1 MGLVSGERNT
11 AATLMKMRSRT
22 MNPRRTSN
30 KNENFATME
39 FEFKN
44 SFEPDKSE
52 STDPELK
59 LLNDGRSPPESGA
72 SVVAGIDEDEDDE
85 DEDEDDGDSAFRN
98 ESGIID
104 PSPPLSL
111 PLPLLPLLPLPLLP
125 LPLLLLPLLP
135 LLPNIIYFIIL
146 YYLII

>member
-1 MGLVSGERNT
+1 MGLASGERNT
-11 AATLMKMRSRT
+11 EATLMNIRSST
-22 MNPRRTSN
+22 MNARRTSN
-30 KNENFATME
+30 KNENFATIE

-59 LLNDGRSPPESGA
+59 LLRDGRSEPESGA
-72 SVVAGIDEDEDDE
+72 SVVAGIDEDEDD
-85 DEDEDDGDSAFRN
+85 DEDEEGDSAFRN

-111 PLPLLPLLPLPLLP
+111 PLPLPVLLPLLPLPLV
-125 LPLLLLPLLP
+125 P

>member
-1 MGLVSGERNT
+1 
-11 AATLMKMRSRT
+11 

-72 SVVAGIDEDEDDE
+72 SVVAGIDDDDDDDDDEDDD
-85 DEDEDDGDSAFRN
+85 DEGDSALRN

-104 PSPPLSL
+104 PLSLPL
-111 PLPLLPLLPLPLLP
+111 PLPLLPLLLPLLP
-125 LPLLLLPLLP
+125 LLLP
-135 LLPNIIYFIIL
+135 LLPNIIYFILLLINNIIIL
-146 YYLII
+146 IIIYYLWKD

>member
-72 SVVAGIDEDEDDE
+72 SVVAGIDDDDDDDDDEDDD
-85 DEDEDDGDSAFRN
+85 DEGDSALRN

-104 PSPPLSL
+104 PLSL
-111 PLPLLPLLPLPLLP
+111 PLPLLPLPL

>member
-72 SVVAGIDEDEDDE
+72 SVVAGIDDDDDDEDDE
-85 DEDEDDGDSAFRN
+85 GDNAFRN

-104 PSPPLSL
+104 PLS
-111 PLPLLPLLPLPLLP
+111 LPLLPLLLPLLP
-125 LPLLLLPLLP
+125 LLLPLLPLLLP

>member
-22 MNPRRTSN
+22 MNPRRTIN

-72 SVVAGIDEDEDDE
+72 SVVAGIDDDDDDEDDD
-85 DEDEDDGDSAFRN
+85 DEGDSALRN

-104 PSPPLSL
+104 PLSL

>member
-1 MGLVSGERNT
+1 
-11 AATLMKMRSRT
+11 
-22 MNPRRTSN
+22 MNPRRTSS

-59 LLNDGRSPPESGA
+59 LLNDGRRDPESGA
-72 SVVAGIDEDEDDE
+72 SVVAGIDEDEDEDDE
-85 DEDEDDGDSAFRN
+85 DEDEDDDDSAFRN

-111 PLPLLPLLPLPLLP
+111 PLLPLLPLPLLP
-125 LPLLLLPLLP
+125 LLPLLLL
-135 LLPNIIYFIIL
+135 LPNTIIYFIIL
-146 YYLII
+146 YYFNNIIILIILLFMEGLI

>member
-1 MGLVSGERNT
+1 
-11 AATLMKMRSRT
+11 
-22 MNPRRTSN
+22 
-30 KNENFATME
+30 ME
-39 FEFKN
+39 FESKN

-59 LLNDGRSPPESGA
+59 LLNDGRSDPESGA
-72 SVVAGIDEDEDDE
+72 SVVAGIDDE
-85 DEDEDDGDSAFRN
+85 DEDEDEEDGDSAFRN

-104 PSPPLSL
+104 PLSL
-111 PLPLLPLLPLPLLP
+111 PLPLLPLLLPLLP
-125 LPLLLLPLLP
+125 LLLPLLPLLLP

>member
-1 MGLVSGERNT
+1 
-11 AATLMKMRSRT
+11 MKMRSRT

-72 SVVAGIDEDEDDE
+72 SVVAGID
-85 DEDEDDGDSAFRN
+85 DEDEDDGGDSAFRN
-98 ESGIID
+98 ESGTID

-111 PLPLLPLLPLPLLP
+111 PLPLLPFP
-125 LPLLLLPLLP
+125 LLPLLP

>member
-1 MGLVSGERNT
+1 
-11 AATLMKMRSRT
+11 
-22 MNPRRTSN
+22 
-30 KNENFATME
+30 ME

-72 SVVAGIDEDEDDE
+72 SVVAGIDDDDDE
-85 DEDEDDGDSAFRN
+85 DEDEEDGDSALRN

-104 PSPPLSL
+104 PNPPLSL
-111 PLPLLPLLPLPLLP
+111 PLPLLPLPLLPLLLPLPLPLLP
-125 LPLLLLPLLP
+125 LPLL
-135 LLPNIIYFIIL
+135 PNII
-146 YYLII
+146 

>member
-1 MGLVSGERNT
+1 
-11 AATLMKMRSRT
+11 
-22 MNPRRTSN
+22 
-30 KNENFATME
+30 ME

-72 SVVAGIDEDEDDE
+72 SVVAGIDEDDE
-85 DEDEDDGDSAFRN
+85 DEDDDEDDGDSAFRN

-104 PSPPLSL
+104 PLSL
-111 PLPLLPLLPLPLLP
+111 PLPLLPLLLPLLP
-125 LPLLLLPLLP
+125 LLLP
-135 LLPNIIYFIIL
+135 LLPNIIYFILLLINNIIIL
-146 YYLII
+146 IIIYYLWKD